1 MGLGFRNILTNY
13 NQKKGSGR
21 YRVTFDKNK
30 CKTLCLGAIRERGQI
45 SSGTIG
51 KVVILQIWG
60 LWWITCWISSVV
72 LLQNG
77 KLGFINR
84 VTACKT
90 HKIFLLLCVVN
101 VFSRIQ
107 YQKVDQLE
115 NKNRNHQKSKNLYFY
130 REKRRGL
137 NNLEKRLWCLT
148 LKK

>member
-1 MGLGFRNILTNY
+1 M
-13 NQKKGSGR
+13 
-21 YRVTFDKNK
+21 
-30 CKTLCLGAIRERGQI
+30 
-45 SSGTIG
+45 
-51 KVVILQIWG
+51 
-60 LWWITCWISSVV
+60 

-137 NNLEKRLWCLT
+137 NNLEKRL
-148 LKK
+148 